1 MKLESVTDT
10 LANNNRPSA
19 TLAQRVN
26 TLWASKQWQERFT
39 LSVTY
44 ATLLI
49 LGVLVTLPFIWMV
62 STSLKKPDDIFLFP
76 PEWIP
81 DPIIWSNYPRAL
93 GAIPFLTF
101 FTNTAIVTLL
111 SLVGTLGSASVVAY
125 SFARLRWPGRDI
137 LFMVVLATMM
147 LPSQVTLIPQFIIFR
162 ELGWIN
168 TLAPLIVPWFFGGGA
183 FNIFLL
189 RQFFIT
195 IPNELDDA
203 ALIDGCSFIGI
214 FWRIILPMSKPV
226 LAAVAIFAFQYHWN
240 EFLLPLIYIHSR
252 ERYTIALGLRLFQE
266 EYWVDWSG
274 LMAASAIV
282 MLPVLLVFYF
292 AQRYFIQ
299 GIVFTGVKG

>member
-1 MKLESVTDT
+1 MKHDT
-10 LANNNRPSA
+10 LTKNDFSRSS
-19 TLAQRVN
+19 LAQRVN
-26 TLWASKQWQERFT
+26 MIRASKQWGDRLT
-39 LSVTY
+39 LGITY
-44 ATLLI
+44 LILLL

-62 STSLKKPDDIFLFP
+62 STSLKKPEDIFLFP

-93 GAIPFLTF
+93 SAIPFLTF
-101 FTNTAIVTLL
+101 FYNTAIVTVL
-111 SLVGTLGSASVVAY
+111 SLAGTLISASLVAY
-125 SFARLRWPGRDI
+125 AFARLRWPGRDF
-137 LFMVVLATMM
+137 LFFVVLTTMM

-162 ELGWIN
+162 ELGWID

-203 ALIDGCSFIGI
+203 ALIDGCSFIGTY
-214 FWRIILPMSKPV
+214 FRIILPMSKPV
-226 LAAVAIFAFQYHWN
+226 LAAVAIFSFQFHWN